1 MKAITGNRLSDGAV
15 VYLCDDD
22 QWTTQRSEVA
32 RFDDDDIA
40 PVLGAAQLRVREI
53 ADAYIIDVSADGAPS
68 GRTIIRETIR
78 GAGPTVRGDL
88 GLQAECCA

>member
-15 VYLCDDD
+15 VYLGDNDL
-22 QWTTQRSEVA
+22 WTEQKSEAA
-32 RFDDDDIA
+32 RFDDGDVA
-40 PVLGAAQLRVREI
+40 PVLHAAQLRVREI
-53 ADAYIIDVSADGAPS
+53 TDAYIIDVSADGAPA
-68 GRTIIRETIR
+68 GRAIIRETIR

>member
-15 VYLCDDD
+15 VYLRDDD
-22 QWTTQRSEVA
+22 QWATQRGEAA
-32 RFDDDDIA
+32 RFDDDDVA
-40 PVLGAAQLRVREI
+40 PVLRAAQLRVREI
-53 ADAYIIDVSADGAPS
+53 TDAYIIDITADGAPS
-68 GRTIIRETIR
+68 GRAIIRETIR

>member
-1 MKAITGNRLSDGAV
+1 MKAITGNRLNDGAV

-22 QWTTQRSEVA
+22 QWTTQRAKAA

-40 PVLGAAQLRVREI
+40 PVLSAAQVRVREI
-53 ADAYIIDVSADGAPS
+53 TDAYIIDVSADGAPA